1 VIRLTRATPAEVA
14 AFHARQAEAR
24 AGLLAGGLRVWQPC
38 AARMLGAR
46 GGVHALAVAVPDGRT
61 IARCSVYW
69 PPMRLW
75 HGLLSVCPLGILKW
89 NIRYVLEMKPSL
101 LVLLCCDHTH
111 SSRPQQRHASRDG
124 ARCGR
129 AQERVAAIH
138 RAAGAT
144 AVFEA
149 MRACGRPGVGHHM
162 SLDLTFCLAA
172 FVGPLPADWLAYKL
186 MVQRWFPGAWRRFR
200 PLLVRS
206 LADGVEAVPRRVAP
220 V

>member
-1 VIRLTRATPAEVA
+1 VIRLTRATPAESA
-14 AFHARQAEAR
+14 TFHARQAEAR
-24 AGLLAGGLRVWQPC
+24 AVPARWW
-38 AARMLGAR
+38 AARVAALRCAHAR
-46 GGVHALAVAVPDGRT
+46 R
-61 IARCSVYW
+61 ARW
-69 PPMRLW
+69 PPMRHW
-75 HGLLSVCPLGILKW
+75 RGLMSVCPLGIPKW
-89 NIRYVLEMKPSL
+89 NIRYALEMKPSL

-111 SSRPQQRHASRDG
+111 LSRPQQRHASRDG

-186 MVQRWFPGAWRRFR
+186 MVQRWFPGAFR
-200 PLLVRS
+200 WSGTVIRGSQAKILCVCCLG
-206 LADGVEAVPRRVAP
+206 LA
-220 V
+220 